1 MHKLCGYSLDLVSSF
16 DSNQN
21 KHKFY
26 GGKDY
31 IKKLCSYLKEV
42 GTKITNYEVKD
53 MIPLTDSE
61 NRFYKE
67 QEKCHICQKG
77 FFMIKMKKNKF
88 KLC

>member
-1 MHKLCGYSLDLVSSF
+1 MHKRCGYSLDLVSSF

-21 KHKFY
+21 KHNFY

-42 GTKITNYEVKD
+42 GIKIINYEEKD

-61 NRFYKE
+61 NKFHKE
-67 QEKCHICQKG
+67 QEKCHICQKE
-77 FFMIKMKKNKF
+77 FFYDKNEKNKF
-88 KLC
+88 KLY